1 MNGKPSGGDGRV
13 DHFFPL
19 YVRDFL
25 TSTIGWTAEER
36 GHYLTLLMISWDR
49 GGLPTDLPALE
60 RLSPGVTVCWGLL
73 EGKFPVAGDGLR
85 RNSRLEGH
93 REKALDIRRKR
104 SEAGAKGAQAK
115 AKQLPGICQANG
127 SARFSQTADNRSEA
141 GNDRQP
147 VIAESQQ
154 KPPISLPTVTKP
166 PIVTA
171 IAQQLPSKPAAKVK
185 HPEPE
190 PHCNSG
196 EVVDALPAL
205 GTGAPP
211 RPSTASRGSID
222 AGAWARLLQ
231 AWNAGTGQQWPSKRP
246 PPEAVKALT
255 EPDWLEVAFR
265 AIDRLPRCKYFRTPP
280 DLSQFCSPGFAEK
293 IDGGRYDQRF
303 DEKGAPTAGQEEARA
318 RKEEKRLAMVS
329 DYARSKEEKRLAR
342 LEEEQQGV
350 MNGSAN

>member
-1 MNGKPSGGDGRV
+1 MTGKQSGGDGRV

-60 RLSPGVTVCWGLL
+60 RLSQGVTACWGLL
-73 EGKFPVAGDGLR
+73 EGKFPVSEDGLR

-104 SEAGAKGAQAK
+104 SESGKRGGQAN
-115 AKQLPGICQANG
+115 AKQLLGICQASG
-127 SARFSQTADNRSEA
+127 QAGFLQTPDNRPEA
-141 GNDRQP
+141 GNDRSP
-147 VIAESQQ
+147 VIAESQS
-154 KPPISLPTVTKP
+154 KPPISLPTVPKQP
-166 PIVTA
+166 SLKA
-171 IAQQLPSKPAAKVK
+171 IAKQVPSKAEPKPK
-185 HPEPE
+185 QPEPE

-196 EVVDALPAL
+196 EVVEVFPAL
-205 GTGAPP
+205 GTGALP

-231 AWNAGTGQQWPSKRP
+231 AWNAGTGQPWPSKRP
-246 PPEAVKALT
+246 PPEAVTALT

-265 AIDRLPRCKYFRTPP
+265 AIDRLPRCKYFRTAP

-318 RKEEKRLAMVS
+318 RREAKQSAMVS
-329 DYARSKEEKRLAR
+329 DFARSKEEKRLAR
-342 LEEEQQGV
+342 LEQEAQGV
-350 MNGSAN
+350 DS

>member
-1 MNGKPSGGDGRV
+1 MNGKQSGGDGRV

-60 RLSPGVTVCWGLL
+60 RLSQGVTACWGLL
-73 EGKFPVAGDGLR
+73 EGKFPVSEDGLR

-93 REKALDIRRKR
+93 RKKALDIRRKR
-104 SEAGAKGAQAK
+104 SESGKRGGQAN
-115 AKQLPGICQANG
+115 AKQLLGICQASG
-127 SARFSQTADNRSEA
+127 QAGFLQTPDNRPEA
-141 GNDRQP
+141 GNDRAP
-147 VIAESQQ
+147 VIAESQD
-154 KPPISLPTVTKP
+154 KPPISLPTVPKQP
-166 PIVTA
+166 SLKA
-171 IAQQLPSKPAAKVK
+171 IAKQMPSKTEPKPK
-185 HPEPE
+185 QPEPE

-196 EVVDALPAL
+196 EVVEVFPAL
-205 GTGAPP
+205 GTGALP

-231 AWNAGTGQQWPSKRP
+231 AWNAGTGQPWPSKRP
-246 PPEAVKALT
+246 PPEAVTALT
-255 EPDWLEVAFR
+255 EPDWLEIAFR
-265 AIDRLPRCKYFRTPP
+265 AIDRLPRCKYFRTAP

-303 DEKGAPTAGQEEARA
+303 DEKVAPTAGQEEARA
-318 RKEEKRLAMVS
+318 RREAKQSAMVS
-329 DYARSKEEKRLAR
+329 DFARSKEEKRLAR
-342 LEEEQQGV
+342 IKEEQGV
-350 MNGSAN
+350 ES

>member
-60 RLSPGVTVCWGLL
+60 RLSPGVTACWGLL
-73 EGKFPVAGDGLR
+73 EGKFPVAEDGLR

-104 SEAGAKGAQAK
+104 SEAGSKGAQAK

-154 KPPISLPTVTKP
+154 KPPISLPTVTKAP
-166 PIVTA
+166 GVTA
-171 IAQQLPSKPAAKVK
+171 IAKQLPSKPAAKVQQ
-185 HPEPE
+185 PEPE

-196 EVVDALPAL
+196 EVVEVFPAL

-231 AWNAGTGQQWPSKRP
+231 AWNAGTGVQWPSKRP
-246 PPEAVKALT
+246 PPEAVAALT

-265 AIDRLPRCKYFRTPP
+265 AIARLPRCKYFRTPP

-318 RKEEKRLAMVS
+318 RKEAKQSAMVS

-342 LEEEQQGV
+342 LEQEQQGV
-350 MNGSAN
+350 MNGSAD

>member
-127 SARFSQTADNRSEA
+127 SARFSQTSDNRSEA

-166 PIVTA
+166 PIVAA
-171 IAQQLPSKPAAKVK
+171 IAEQLPSKPAAKVK

-196 EVVDALPAL
+196 VVVDALPAL

-211 RPSTASRGSID
+211 RPSTAARGSID

-303 DEKGAPTAGQEEARA
+303 DEKAAPTAGQEEARA
-318 RKEEKRLAMVS
+318 RKEAKQSAIVS
-329 DYARSKEEKRLAR
+329 DYARAKEEKRLAR

-350 MNGSAN
+350 ES

>member
-1 MNGKPSGGDGRV
+1 MNGKQSGGDGRV

-60 RLSPGVTVCWGLL
+60 RLSPGVTVCWELL
-73 EGKFPVAGDGLR
+73 EGKFPVAEDGLR

-154 KPPISLPTVTKP
+154 KPPISLPTVTKA
-166 PIVTA
+166 PIVAA
-171 IAQQLPSKPAAKVK
+171 IAEQLPSKPAAKVK

-196 EVVDALPAL
+196 EVVEVFPAL

-211 RPSTASRGSID
+211 RPATASRGSID

-318 RKEEKRLAMVS
+318 RKEAKQSAMVS

-350 MNGSAN
+350 MNGSAD